1 MTAVLWFMFAH
12 MFYGDELAMHAWL
25 AFRIMPTVL
34 VAFFDGLP
42 NDCKNDYEG
51 SGWNGP
57 IKD

>member
-34 VAFFDGLP
+34 VAFLMVSQTTA
-42 NDCKNDYEG
+42 KTTM
-51 SGWNGP
+51 
-57 IKD
+57 KDLGGMDP